1 LISTQVVVTAIRDA
15 LARLNL
21 PEASE
26 ADRAPAAAP
35 PAKRPVRLSAD
46 PPLPKI

>member
-1 LISTQVVVTAIRDA
+1 MISTKVVVTAVRDA

-21 PEASE
+21 SEASE
-26 ADRAPAAAP
+26 ANRATAAP
-35 PAKRPVRLSAD
+35 PAKRPVRLAAD